1 MAVEQG
7 LNQRLHL
14 EKGTPRQSEATGQM
28 REEKCIDFG
37 DQF

>member
-1 MAVEQG
+1 MAVEQRVE
-7 LNQRLHL
+7 LKASPQK
-14 EKGTPRQSEATGQM
+14 ETPRQSEATGQM